1 MYDCYCHRLTPH
13 LNIQQIEAVKVEIKR
28 LESRIV
34 AIEENL
40 KEIKADLKQIFK
52 PLMPNK

>member
-1 MYDCYCHRLTPH
+1 MGKRFDA
-13 LNIQQIEAVKVEIKR
+13 QIEAVKVEIKR